1 MKNNFKNTF
10 IILIFIGL
18 FLSCFQ
24 FTINQL
30 SKITKVVG
38 IEQSCEDIDSNE
50 DDTETKKIEIEDDFF
65 LSEFSYTFNQR
76 CNSKVILFCKQ
87 QKQNQPPVIAINTPP
102 PKV

>member
-1 MKNNFKNTF
+1 MRNSSKNTF

-30 SKITKVVG
+30 SKVTKVVG
-38 IEQSCEDIDSNE
+38 IEQSSEDIDTNE
-50 DDTETKKIEIEDDFF
+50 DDTEPKKIEIEDDFF
-65 LSEFSYTFNQR
+65 LSEFSYTFNQLY
-76 CNSKVILFCKQ
+76 NSKLILFCKQ